1 MPIPP
6 GPGRSHHPPT
16 HKPSKNITILSPA
29 RPAPLPT
36 LTPMKR
42 VLQVGLGPL
51 GQRIIH
57 DMNERGVAHVV
68 AAADTNPAFAGQ
80 SLSKAVPDAD
90 PRIKIAPS
98 VDAVTNWDEIDVAI
112 VATSSDLA
120 ACADTLRTILRKG
133 KPIVSTCEE
142 LVYPWLRHVGL
153 AEELDEL
160 AKRHGGRVLGT
171 GVNPGFLM
179 DALPAFL
186 TSVSRSVRSISAYR
200 IQDASSRR
208 IPFQQKIGAG
218 LDDAQFAAKVKAG
231 TLRHVGLGESLH
243 FLAHYVGI
251 PIERWEE
258 DIEPV
263 KAERELVCALG
274 NIPRGKVAGVRQ
286 VARGYF
292 DERVVIHLEFQAAIG
307 QKDPYDRVTV
317 DGEPPIDLVIPGGV
331 HGDIATC
338 SIVLNSL
345 SKIMEAKP
353 GLHTMATVAPPIY
366 ARAPHIPAV
375 IV

>member
-1 MPIPP
+1 
-6 GPGRSHHPPT
+6 
-16 HKPSKNITILSPA
+16 
-29 RPAPLPT
+29 
-36 LTPMKR
+36 MKR

-57 DMNERGVAHVV
+57 DMSERGVAHVV
-68 AAADTNPAFAGQ
+68 AAADTNPALAGQ

-186 TSVSRSVRSISAYR
+186 TSVSR
-200 IQDASSRR
+200 
-208 IPFQQKIGAG
+208 
-218 LDDAQFAAKVKAG
+218 
-231 TLRHVGLGESLH
+231 
-243 FLAHYVGI
+243 
-251 PIERWEE
+251 
-258 DIEPV
+258 
-263 KAERELVCALG
+263 
-274 NIPRGKVAGVRQ
+274 
-286 VARGYF
+286 
-292 DERVVIHLEFQAAIG
+292 
-307 QKDPYDRVTV
+307 
-317 DGEPPIDLVIPGGV
+317 
-331 HGDIATC
+331 
-338 SIVLNSL
+338 
-345 SKIMEAKP
+345 
-353 GLHTMATVAPPIY
+353 
-366 ARAPHIPAV
+366 
-375 IV
+375 